1 MKFNKTV
8 EEAKKI
14 NKLQDYIPELEVGEI
29 VELNDVWDGKGEV
42 PENSYSYI
50 LTHNGIDRKSNYDV
64 EINYEFEVV
73 KEAENFLDTE
83 IRITNIELI

>member
-1 MKFNKTV
+1 MNKIV

-29 VELNDVWDGKGEV
+29 VEINDVWDGNGEV
-42 PENSYSYI
+42 PEGSYSYI
-50 LTHNGIDRKSNYDV
+50 LTCNGIDGESNYDV

-73 KEAENFLDTE
+73 KEAENPLDTE